1 MKAETKPRCSQ
12 CGNGTFQMVS
22 IEIRDCQ
29 GVWNAVV
36 CSSCGA
42 IVPVLEAFLLSDM
55 LHKIA
60 EKLDVELHS

>member
-1 MKAETKPRCSQ
+1 MTEEVKPRCSS
-12 CGNGTFQMVS
+12 CGNTTFRLVS

-29 GVWNAVV
+29 YDYNAVV

-42 IVPVLEAFLLSDM
+42 IVPVLEAFRLSYM